1 MSLLSYL
8 DIVDLIGAGVV
19 RNADKN
25 HVNSASLDLTLG
37 DRILVESVPV
47 EWKYLDKNHALDT
60 EEIIMDD
67 GGYVLH
73 PGEFILACTRE
84 MFYLPETISAEYK
97 LKSSLA
103 RLGLEHLNAGWC
115 DAGWNGSVLTL
126 ELKNMTQH
134 HNIVIRPGDK
144 IGQIVFF
151 KHREVPQYASYAI
164 RGSYNGDKTVS
175 GVKSVAQED
184 SETGE

>member
-8 DIVDLIGAGVV
+8 DIIELIDAGVV

-25 HVNSASLDLTLG
+25 SINSASLDLTLG
-37 DRILVESVPV
+37 DKILVESVPV
-47 EWKYLDKNHALDT
+47 EWRYLNKQDKLEA
-60 EEIIMDD
+60 EEITLEE
-67 GGYVLH
+67 GGYVIP

-84 MFYLPETISAEYK
+84 MFYLPNNISAEYK

-115 DAGWNGSVLTL
+115 DAGWHGSVLTL
-126 ELKNMTQH
+126 ELKNMTEH

-151 KHREVPQYASYAI
+151 KHREVPDYASYAR
-164 RGSYNGDKTVS
+164 RGSYNGDRSVS
-175 GVKSVAQED
+175 GVKAVNRE
-184 SETGE
+184 ELEP